1 MEENLSSTDDEDD
14 FISGL
19 QEENSPSGSNK
30 NGENLSDYETYFSIC
45 NGIMGTG
52 LLAMGF
58 VFRCAG
64 IWGFLA
70 VPIIALTGNHTGKLL
85 IELLYETD
93 ENGEKV
99 RVHEGYLDIG
109 EKLHPYFGSTFINI
123 VNFVE
128 NFAHSILVLLMAGGV
143 MNEIVP
149 IIADDVW
156 TVLCSVLLLSIV
168 FLERI
173 RSLSKFAIATV
184 LTGTVL
190 VAIAT
195 VYSLN
200 FSMNWK
206 TTMVTATSFSLKN
219 FSLAVGITIVT
230 YACQPYLPFIE
241 KDMQKKDHF
250 NRIMNISYAIVT
262 VFKVITGFLVYL
274 AYENRTHP
282 LMTLDLPHGPL
293 RTISSLFLL
302 IVALTF
308 FIFPMFTVFHIVDE
322 NWLKSKDG
330 RPPSMRK
337 RYLARTGILL
347 FAVMIAVL
355 TPHFGLGIALVG
367 NFTANILVFIFPAG
381 CHIAFN
387 YRNLTCAQFAIDVAI
402 ITASVV
408 FGAIG
413 IVFSSMELVASFSDD
428 DLNPT
433 EPLEHL

>member
-1 MEENLSSTDDEDD
+1 MDEYFSSTDDDD
-14 FISGL
+14 SANSI
-19 QEENSPSGSNK
+19 EEESPRSESNK
-30 NGENLSDYETYFSIC
+30 TGEGLSDSETYFSIC

-64 IWGFLA
+64 IWGLLV
-70 VPIIALTGNHTGKLL
+70 VPIIAFVGNYTGKIL

-93 ENGEKV
+93 ASGKKI

-109 EKLHPYFGSTFINI
+109 EKFYPYFGSIFINI
-123 VNFVE
+123 VNFIE

-143 MNEIVP
+143 LNEIVP

-156 TVLCSVLLLSIV
+156 TVLCSVFLLSVV
-168 FLERI
+168 FLEKI
-173 RSLSKFAIATV
+173 RSLSKIAMATV
-184 LTGTVL
+184 FTGTVL
-190 VAIAT
+190 VVIAT
-195 VYSLN
+195 IYSLN
-200 FSMNWK
+200 FSVHWK
-206 TTMVTATSFSLKN
+206 KTIIKATTFNLKN
-219 FSLAVGITIVT
+219 FSLSIGITIVT

-241 KDMQKKDHF
+241 KDMRNKDHF
-250 NRIMNISYAIVT
+250 NHIMNVSYTLVT
-262 VFKVITGFLVYL
+262 IFKVISGFLVYL
-274 AYENRTHP
+274 AYDIMTHP

-347 FAVMIAVL
+347 SAVLIAVL
-355 TPHFGLGIALVG
+355 TPHFGLGVALVG
-367 NFTANILVFIFPAG
+367 NFTANLLVFIIPAG
-381 CHIAFN
+381 CHIAFK
-387 YRNLTCAQFAIDVAI
+387 YPNLKCLEIATDILI
-402 ITASVV
+402 IAVSVV

-413 IVFSSMELVASFSDD
+413 IVFSTMELVASFSDD
-428 DLNPT
+428 SLNPT
-433 EPLEHL
+433 EPLEYL